1 MRSSNYTAIMGVDAV
16 TEVLDGIG
24 TPEAKAARGS
34 VESITFM
41 IGIKGQ
47 RFPDYVAVKSLQR
60 VIDEAMMRYIESMV
74 TTACIPNEALYYI
87 GNPDY

>member
-1 MRSSNYTAIMGVDAV
+1 MGVDAV

-24 TPEAKAARGS
+24 TPEAKAAKGS

-47 RFPDYVAVKSLQR
+47 RFPDYVAVKSLKR

>member
-24 TPEAKAARGS
+24 TPEAKAAKGS

-47 RFPDYVAVKSLQR
+47 RFPDYVAVKSLKR

>member
-24 TPEAKAARGS
+24 TPEAKAAKGS

-47 RFPDYVAVKSLQR
+47 RFPDYVAVKSLKR
-60 VIDEAMMRYIESMV
+60 VVDESMMRYIESMV

>member
-24 TPEAKAARGS
+24 TPEAKAAKGS

-47 RFPDYVAVKSLQR
+47 RFPDYVAVKSLKR
-60 VIDEAMMRYIESMV
+60 VVDEAMMRYIESMV